1 MARFDLTD
9 FEWSVIQRLLPRKSR
24 GVPRVDDRRVL
35 NAIFW
40 RLRTG
45 AHWADISAR
54 YGPHTTCVNR
64 FNRWR
69 KAGVWAKLLEG
80 ISEAYEGDAQMI
92 DRSSIRVRQHA
103 ANGQKKTTR
112 SRCMGRSRGGL
123 TTKIHALVDA
133 LGRPIRLKLS
143 EGQAHDGRS
152 ADDMIDTVVAGTI
165 FLADRAYDSDA
176 LRDRLT
182 DRGAWPNIRPMPN
195 RINLP
200 VFSPWVYRQ
209 RNAVERF
216 FNKLKHFRAVATRYD
231 KRDDNYLA
239 SVQLASMRIWLRT
252 YESVT

>member
-1 MARFDLTD
+1 
-9 FEWSVIQRLLPRKSR
+9 
-24 GVPRVDDRRVL
+24 
-35 NAIFW
+35 
-40 RLRTG
+40 
-45 AHWADISAR
+45 
-54 YGPHTTCVNR
+54 
-64 FNRWR
+64 
-69 KAGVWAKLLEG
+69 
-80 ISEAYEGDAQMI
+80 
-92 DRSSIRVRQHA
+92 
-103 ANGQKKTTR
+103 
-112 SRCMGRSRGGL
+112 MGRSRGGL

-152 ADDMIDTVVAGTI
+152 ADDMYDTVAAGTI

-176 LRDRLT
+176 LRDRLAA
-182 DRGAWPNIRPMPN
+182 RGAWANIRPMPN

-239 SVQLASMRIWLRT
+239 SVQLASIRIWLRT